1 MVWISVDRVLL
12 AVNRVLNRKFASLV
26 NDRREVRAGYQ
37 QLVNAD
43 GFRLVTKRV
52 GQSRKAA
59 KTSVN
64 PGGEA
69 GSRAPDSPRRA
80 RVRVTDAAL
89 IEMEGLNVVDGR
101 QLGLAP
107 I

>member
-1 MVWISVDRVLL
+1 MAYWRGGGD
-12 AVNRVLNRKFASLV
+12 
-26 NDRREVRAGYQ
+26 
-37 QLVNAD
+37 
-43 GFRLVTKRV
+43 

-59 KTSVN
+59 RTSVN

-69 GSRAPDSPRRA
+69 GSRAPDSPRQA
-80 RVRVTDAAL
+80 RVRVADAAL
-89 IEMEGLNVVDGR
+89 IEMERVNAVDGR

>member
-1 MVWISVDRVLL
+1 MRYGEKVL
-12 AVNRVLNRKFASLV
+12 
-26 NDRREVRAGYQ
+26 AGRG
-37 QLVNAD
+37 AM
-43 GFRLVTKRV
+43 

-59 KTSVN
+59 RTSVN

-69 GSRAPDSPRRA
+69 GSRAPDSPRQA